1 MQINLL
7 SIPCS
12 PCCADQSLSVN
23 TSFDSQKMM
32 GVSVPISRYLC
43 TDSVWLDRWHAP
55 HARISGLLESTLTL
69 GSNSVRF
76 LLIIL
81 CDPAAR
87 GPRPNGNVRQLASTH
102 TAVPTAPFLF
112 LYDVWDLLAVCNS
125 IFVLS
130 IYPNYLHDT

>member
-1 MQINLL
+1 MA
-7 SIPCS
+7 CTA
-12 PCCADQSLSVN
+12 CAY
-23 TSFDSQKMM
+23 QKPWMTDGLGM
-32 GVSVPISRYLC
+32 G
-43 TDSVWLDRWHAP
+43 
-55 HARISGLLESTLTL
+55 GLLESTLTL